1 MNHPDSAPRG
11 WSLEAAPVELTARE
25 AAAFTD
31 RVMAAIALAPLPT
44 PTRTFVAALR
54 AGAARDAVAAVRV
67 AWHLGTVR
75 RWPVAPRV
83 RARSFALVLAVA
95 SVLATGSLA
104 AVAAVRVVVPQIE
117 PAPATNPG
125 GSGFDEHG
133 PMMNHGAPAVE
144 PRQTRDANPGPV
156 QVDESDESDGSD
168 GGDVDSGGGDE
179 SDDADEGGTSNG
191 SDESDESDT
200 NEDASDE
207 SDEPHS
213 DEDDGSSGGD
223 ESDPDED
230 GGDESDEPDEGSDD

>member
-1 MNHPDSAPRG
+1 
-11 WSLEAAPVELTARE
+11 
-25 AAAFTD
+25 
-31 RVMAAIALAPLPT
+31 MAAIALAPLPT

-104 AVAAVRVVVPQIE
+104 AAAAVRVVVPHIE
-117 PAPATNPG
+117 PAPATDPG

-133 PMMNHGAPAVE
+133 PVMNPETPAVE

-156 QVDESDESDGSD
+156 QVDESDESGGSD
-168 GGDVDSGGGDE
+168 DGDGDSVGGDE

-191 SDESDESDT
+191 SDEPDESDT
-200 NEDASDE
+200 DEDSSDE

-213 DEDDGSSGGD
+213 DEDGGSSGGD

-230 GGDESDEPDEGSDD
+230 GGDESEEPDDGSDD